1 MSRASEASKIITF
14 INEKGGVGKTSVC
27 FNIAWELSCRSK
39 KILMIDMDGQKA
51 NLTFF
56 AGVNTGAYTG
66 GSGTRVSN
74 NDQSD
79 GRNDDRNDE
88 QVNGRSHNENN
99 SHDKPQEVLT
109 MSDVFKREVD
119 IKSTIMPVKENLD
132 IVPADSGVANLD
144 MSAKVSKFRKAVE
157 SIQELYDY
165 VFIDVNPAPGWSHYL
180 SLSICDYA
188 VIVMLPDIA
197 SLEGNKGILETV
209 EEIQET
215 NNERLEILGIVLNKN
230 NDRTVL
236 ARQVSTVAT
245 KMAEQ
250 HRTKIF
256 ATKIRNSVVMSEN
269 IISHKGVTD
278 YASSSAVAEDIRRLA
293 DEFVST
299 IEQRQGE

>member
-27 FNIAWELSCRSK
+27 FNIAWELSCRAK

-56 AGVNTGAYTG
+56 AGVSAGADTG

-79 GRNDDRNDE
+79 GRNYE
-88 QVNGRSHNENN
+88 QVNDRSRDENN
-99 SHDKPQEVLT
+99 SHDKPQEIST

-157 SIQELYDY
+157 SIQ
-165 VFIDVNPAPGWSHYL
+165 
-180 SLSICDYA
+180 
-188 VIVMLPDIA
+188 
-197 SLEGNKGILETV
+197 
-209 EEIQET
+209 
-215 NNERLEILGIVLNKN
+215 
-230 NDRTVL
+230 
-236 ARQVSTVAT
+236 
-245 KMAEQ
+245 
-250 HRTKIF
+250 
-256 ATKIRNSVVMSEN
+256 
-269 IISHKGVTD
+269 
-278 YASSSAVAEDIRRLA
+278 
-293 DEFVST
+293 
-299 IEQRQGE
+299 